1 MGIDT
6 RTVEISADS
15 FEVAKRA
22 AALDKV
28 DITTLLESLIRGR
41 AEYLEAFSDLSA
53 HMPRFSLDTYD
64 LQRDPGETDAE
75 YEERKS
81 LFR

>member
-15 FEVAKRA
+15 FEVARRTA
-22 AALDKV
+22 SLDKV
-28 DITTLLESLIRGR
+28 DITTLLESLIRSR
-41 AEYLEAFSDLSA
+41 AAYLEALSDLSA
-53 HMPRFSLDTYD
+53 HTPRFSLDNFE
-64 LQRDPGETDAE
+64 LQRDAGETDAE